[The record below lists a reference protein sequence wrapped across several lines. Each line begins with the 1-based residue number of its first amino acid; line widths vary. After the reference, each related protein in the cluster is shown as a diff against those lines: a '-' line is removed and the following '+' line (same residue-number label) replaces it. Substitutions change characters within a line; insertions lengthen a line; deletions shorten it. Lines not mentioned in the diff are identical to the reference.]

1 MSARPHKRPVVGMI
15 LERDFPPDDR
25 PEKEALSL
33 IKAGYEVHLLCFTWQ
48 NRPRYENY
56 KGIHITRFP
65 ISKKVYKKLSAA
77 YLVQPF
83 YRALWKRQ
91 MERFVSEN
99 RIEVIHMH
107 DLPMT
112 DIAHELAARHGCR
125 VVCDQHEYWSN
136 WIVNTGHYNRGLGKV
151 VKALSDWKHYER
163 ENLSKADLVI
173 TVTEPLRAL
182 YLEEVGLASEKV
194 IVVPNTPSRDI
205 FRREN
210 VNPEIVEKYKNY
222 FVLFY
227 AGAMDVLR
235 GLDMIIDALPE
246 IEKKVPHVRLVLAGR
261 FSKGFDPLALARE
274 RGVEHL
280 VEFVGWLNVEQ
291 LPSYIAAARVGVFTP
306 PATRDEINNTIATK
320 IYQYLAMGKPI
331 LTSEARMMH
340 DFVTKNDLG
349 CTVNHGDVRGCAAA
363 IIRLAEN
370 YEQRCAEIAR
380 NAAALINREPI
391 FWDQTISDMLK
402 HYASWESREG

>member
-1 MSARPHKRPVVGMI
+1 MSATQKRRPVVGMI

-33 IKAGYEVHLLCFTWQ
+33 IKAGHEVHMLCFTWQ

-65 ISKKVYKKLSAA
+65 ISRKVYKKLSAA

-83 YRALWKRQ
+83 YRALWKKQ
-91 MERFVSEN
+91 MTRFVIEN

-112 DIAHELAARHGCR
+112 DIAHQLAARHGCR

-136 WIVNTGHYNRGLGKV
+136 WIVNTGHYNRGLGKL
-151 VKALSDWKHYER
+151 VKALSDWKRYEK
-163 ENLSKADLVI
+163 ENLYKADLVL
-173 TVTEPLRAL
+173 TVTEPLRQL
-182 YLEEVGLASEKV
+182 YIEEVELAPEKV
-194 IVVPNTPSRDI
+194 VVVPNTPSRDI
-205 FRREN
+205 FRPEN
-210 VNPEIVEKYKNY
+210 INPEIVEKYRKN

-235 GLDMIIDALPE
+235 GLDMIIDALPA
-246 IEKKVPHVRLVLAGR
+246 IEQKVPQVRFVLAGR
-261 FSKGFDPLALARE
+261 FSKGFDPLAMARE
-274 RGVEHL
+274 RGVDHL
-280 VEFVGWLNVEQ
+280 VEYVGWLNVEQ
-291 LPSYIAAARVGVFTP
+291 LPSYIAAAKMGVFTP

-340 DFVTKNDLG
+340 DFVTANDLG
-349 CTVNHGDVRGCAAA
+349 YAVRYGDISGCAEAV
-363 IIRLAEN
+363 IGLAEN
-370 YEQRCAEIAR
+370 YPQRSAEIAR
-380 NAAALINREPI
+380 NAEALIRREPI
-391 FWDQTISDMLK
+391 FWDQTIQEMLK
-402 HYASWESREG
+402 WYGSLENNEE